1 MNKIILK
8 YELDLNFILIAVTC
22 PLKDY
27 RLCFFINRASG
38 LNLIKNEDYEIW
50 TSPNSAH
57 FFTKYSDIS
66 LTEETEFY
74 LVGNKG
80 ITGGFLMPEMKVTD
94 YFILIKG
101 FIDDEDLKSLLE
113 AIIQIDEVVSAT
125 EIDVTKLKSKE
136 NLVF

>member
-8 YELDLNFILIAVTC
+8 YELDLNFILIAINS

-27 RLCFFINRASG
+27 RLCFFINRMSE
-38 LNLIKNEDYEIW
+38 LNLQKEADYALG
-50 TSPNSAH
+50 TPKKSQH

-66 LTEETEFY
+66 HTEETEFY
-74 LVGNKG
+74 LIGNKG
-80 ITGGFLMPEMKVTD
+80 MQGGILIPEMKAVD
-94 YFILIKG
+94 YFLMIRG
-101 FIDDEDLKSLLE
+101 FIDEEDLQLLLRTLNE
-113 AIIQIDEVVSAT
+113 IEGVMVAT

>member
-8 YELDLNFILIAVTC
+8 YELDLNFILIAITS

-27 RLCFFINRASG
+27 RLCFYINRESG
-38 LNLIKNEDYEIW
+38 LNLQKEEDY
-50 TSPNSAH
+50 TLQPDGNSTH

-66 LTEETEFY
+66 PTEETEFY
-74 LVGNKG
+74 LLGNRGLEGG
-80 ITGGFLMPEMKVTD
+80 ILIPEMKNVD
-94 YFILIKG
+94 FFMVIKG
-101 FIDDEDLKSLLE
+101 FIDDEDLRALLSSLIKIE
-113 AIIQIDEVVSAT
+113 DIIVAS